1 MICNYLS
8 NLISEINNC
17 MKYQT
22 ITKIPLF
29 PDLPEASYPTTG
41 HDRLAPVVT
50 QWTPIARL
58 KEASI
63 ANGNLDR
70 YWGPFDYMRNCD
82 DNDPPTTLFVS
93 AVWNNLEAAESWWTL
108 VIGEDNVPNAAQVLY
123 MKIVEIDDSGNVV
136 RIIKESTDIAPIPT

>member
-1 MICNYLS
+1 
-8 NLISEINNC
+8 

-22 ITKIPLF
+22 ITKTPIAPLF
-29 PDLPEASYPTTG
+29 SDFSESSYPTIG

-50 QWTPIARL
+50 QYSPLATL

-70 YWGPFDYMRNCD
+70 YWGPFDYIRNCN
-82 DNDPPTTLFVS
+82 DNNPPTTLFVS
-93 AVWNNLEAAESWWTL
+93 AVWNNLEGAEKWWNL
-108 VIGEDNVPNAAQVLY
+108 AIGEDNVPGVPFILH

-136 RIIKESTDIAPIPT
+136 RIIKESTDLTPIPT